1 MWLPNNFC
9 VNTHRFQGNGKQL
22 YSVVE
27 YQKKGVK
34 RAQYILLLPHA
45 THPLVF

>member
-9 VNTHRFQGNGKQL
+9 ANTHRFQANGKQL

-27 YQKKGVK
+27 YQKRGVN
-34 RAQYILLLPHA
+34 RAHILLLPRA
-45 THPLVF
+45 THPLLK